1 MDALSLVIPALNEA
15 DVIATAVEEADAAL
29 GELFAEYEILVVD
42 DGSTDDTPA
51 VVERLAAAFPSVRL
65 LRHEVNRG
73 YGAALRTGFVAASFD
88 RIAFTDADCQ
98 FDLSDLAKMVPR
110 ADEFPIVVGYRVDR
124 KDPWRRRFL
133 SKGYNLLARTFLGT
147 RVRDCDCALKVFRR
161 DALANLLPQSCG
173 FFVNTEM
180 LTRARQ
186 LGYDVTEVPVTHRPR
201 LGGESKVSLG
211 EVPKTL
217 RTLLGFW
224 WREVAFRRERPAV
237 TPPARTAAPRPSS
250 STPRRAA
257 RRGRLRESA

>member
-1 MDALSLVIPALNEA
+1 MDALSLVIPAFNEA

-29 GELFAEYEILVVD
+29 GALFGEYEILVVD
-42 DGSTDDTPA
+42 DGSSDDTTA
-51 VVERLAAAFPSVRL
+51 IVERLEAAFPSVRL

-73 YGAALRTGFVAASFD
+73 YGAALRTGFEAASFD

-98 FDLSDLAKMVPR
+98 FDLRDLGKMVLL
-110 ADEFPIVVGYRVDR
+110 ADEFPIVAGWRVDR

-133 SKGYNLLARTFLGT
+133 SKGYNLLTRTFLGT

-161 DALANLLPQSCG
+161 DALASLLPQSRG

-186 LGYDVTEVPVTHRPR
+186 LGYDVAEVPVAHRPR
-201 LGGESKVSLG
+201 LGGESKVSLR
-211 EVPKTL
+211 EVP
-217 RTLLGFW
+217 RTLGTLLKFW
-224 WREVAFRRERPAV
+224 WREVVFGAKV
-237 TPPARTAAPRPSS
+237 TIPVRTPMPRPS
-250 STPRRAA
+250 TATARRVV